1 MATMNL
7 KSLIIGFVVLGILF
21 NIVLVIEYFKNKKE
35 ED

>member
-35 ED
+35 D